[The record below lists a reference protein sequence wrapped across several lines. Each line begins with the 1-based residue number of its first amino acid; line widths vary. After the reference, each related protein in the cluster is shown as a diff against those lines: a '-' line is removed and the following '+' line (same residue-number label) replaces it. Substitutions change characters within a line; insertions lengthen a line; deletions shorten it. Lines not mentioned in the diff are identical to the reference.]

1 MDIFI
6 SKVSFPTVLEE
17 MTYHVHMTRLEVSSR
32 LMSQCLWEGM
42 VPVKLLQLKSALAR
56 PGKRVHLYA
65 ATTQATEPIP
75 SAEASAIFF
84 LMFICSL
91 ARITAG

>member
-1 MDIFI
+1 
-6 SKVSFPTVLEE
+6 
-17 MTYHVHMTRLEVSSR
+17 MTRLEVSSKVV
-32 LMSQCLWEGM
+32 SQCTYNEM
-42 VPVKLLQLKSALAR
+42 VSAGDLQLKSLLAR

-91 ARITAG
+91 ARIAAG